1 MIKLPTGGNVVGRST
16 IPITRESSQA
26 SGGESSQGQYWGWEA
41 EAAGDQSKDSLRRA
55 TQYDLGHWP
64 HLRRGGLGRSDPSIS
79 QPHLLCLT
87 QQVLFIPVIQH
98 YSWHPKEPPSQSTCN
113 FLCLTR
119 SPPVSFRLL
128 PSNL

>member
-26 SGGESSQGQYWGWEA
+26 PGSESSQGQYWGWEA

-98 YSWHPKEPPSQSTCN
+98 YSWHPKGAAISVYLQLPLPDT
-113 FLCLTR
+113 LPTR
-119 SPPVSFRLL
+119 FF
-128 PSNL
+128 